1 MKKKDVI
8 PQDFGKGITADFVWK
23 YFKDVDT
30 MIPEK
35 VTQYYN
41 EDSVFKFGNAPAVQ
55 GSREIRK
62 TLDNFYQLINSM
74 EHHNTGLWL
83 GDNNGVFEAN
93 VHFKTKSG
101 EIVVI
106 PAVSIMRL
114 EKNKIKD
121 FRMVMD
127 ASPLF
132 NNH

>member
-8 PQDFGKGITADFVWK
+8 PQGFGKGITADFVWK
-23 YFKDVDT
+23 YFEDVDT

-41 EDSVFKFGNAPAVQ
+41 EDSVFKFGNAHAVQ
-55 GSREIRK
+55 GPKEIRK
-62 TLDNFYQLINSM
+62 ALDNFYQLINSM
-74 EHHNTGLWL
+74 EHYNTGLWL
-83 GDNNGVFEAN
+83 GDNNAVFEAN

-114 EKNKIKD
+114 GKSKIKN

>member
-8 PQDFGKGITADFVWK
+8 PQGFGKDITAYFVWK
-23 YFKDVDT
+23 YFEDVDT

-41 EDSVFKFGNAPAVQ
+41 EDSVFKFGNAPAAQ
-55 GSREIRK
+55 GPKEIK
-62 TLDNFYQLINSM
+62 NALDHFYQLINSM

-83 GDNNGVFEAN
+83 GDKSGVFEAD
-93 VHFKTKSG
+93 VHFKNTSG
-101 EIVVI
+101 ETIVI

-114 EKNKIKD
+114 EEDKIKD

-127 ASPLF
+127 ATPLF
-132 NNH
+132 NNQ